1 MNKLKYTGSNKLVGL
16 LTLKKLWEERIGGQK
31 ENVGDYIVNTIN
43 DYSEATTKTGYIF
56 NDINKSIGI
65 QTNWKLHD
73 QNIQFG
79 KNKYK
84 GLQEK
89 AYLNLIV
96 NTYITNL
103 NHKIVFGS
111 SYEVNRFTES
121 FNGNIDSEF
130 SDVKRLDLL
139 SGFFTEYNYNF
150 NEKLNIITGLRADYY
165 NQQEKTYYSPRLHI
179 KYNPNEKSALRF
191 SAGKRF

>member
-1 MNKLKYTGSNKLVGL
+1 MTKHSKYYYDLN
-16 LTLKKLWEERIGGQK
+16 RNMPYK
-31 ENVGDYIVNTIN
+31 E
-43 DYSEATTKTGYIF
+43 
-56 NDINKSIGI
+56 
-65 QTNWKLHD
+65 TNIDLS
-73 QNIQFG
+73 
-79 KNKYK
+79 KYK

-89 AYLNLIV
+89 AYLNLMV

-121 FNGNIDSEF
+121 FSGNIDSEF

-165 NQQEKTYYSPRLHI
+165 NQQEKTYYSTRLHI

-191 SAGKRF
+191 SAGKGFRISNILIESMPFLASNREISIDTRSNIESSINIGLNYSYCFYLF